1 MACSKICS
9 GNLVELAEE
18 IIQYLRDDISSLY
31 SCVLVNRLWCRIAIP
46 LLWEDPFSVPTQKFD
61 FIKILLRSLNDEDK
75 TRLIVKYGFYNNE
88 FSPKTLFN
96 YPGFIKRLNT
106 QNIRFCIE
114 NWVPNLTNNF
124 ANSAN
129 LFYWLLFKTFIKN
142 EINLYSFEIVMLIS
156 RDHKYFNEVFDL
168 ILKNPKFIYNIK
180 NLILHLN
187 LLPGVMNIVP
197 FLNFLIS
204 NCNSISTIYFK
215 INRCFIS
222 SIEKYLSE
230 IILSQKNLLK
240 ISFEYKTLTLYDS
253 LLLTLKNQNCSNTLN
268 TIIFYCIDFENIID
282 NLKVINNLNV
292 LDTIHILYCHSLN
305 SNFIQQIIS
314 ITKSFKLKSLF
325 MSKILQID
333 SLQLLLQ
340 KFGNYLENFGF
351 EFGDDEYSE
360 PKRQL
365 LELVVKYCTKIK
377 YFDLAGPD
385 YNNINPTFNLIKNN
399 MQNLNH
405 LFIEFDL
412 EFDDYNLSD
421 DVIKISS
428 IILQNLG
435 QILPSRLEYLCLEL
449 SFNMNDL
456 EIFLNNSQN
465 TFIKKLLIK
474 NIVQDGNDN
483 HILSFIKDFI
493 KKKNMVK
500 YLAFSEFL
508 DDNYND
514 LFSLKDEVNEFKSYN
529 IEVQKYSD
537 LYIRTYDFVN
547 N

>member
-75 TRLIVKYGFYNNE
+75 TRLIVKYGFINNE

-142 EINLYSFEIVMLIS
+142 EINLNSFEIVMLIS

-282 NLKVINNLNV
+282 NLKVFNNLNV

-385 YNNINPTFNLIKNN
+385 NNNINPTFNLIKNN
-399 MQNLNH
+399 MQNLNY

-474 NIVQDGNDN
+474 NIVQDENDN

>member
-18 IIQYLRDDISSLY
+18 IIQYLRDDISTLY
-31 SCVLVNRLWCRIAIP
+31 SCALVNRLWCRIAIP

-75 TRLIVKYGFYNNE
+75 TRLIVKYGFNNNE

-96 YPGFIKRLNT
+96 YP
-106 QNIRFCIE
+106 
-114 NWVPNLTNNF
+114 
-124 ANSAN
+124 
-129 LFYWLLFKTFIKN
+129 
-142 EINLYSFEIVMLIS
+142 
-156 RDHKYFNEVFDL
+156 
-168 ILKNPKFIYNIK
+168 
-180 NLILHLN
+180 
-187 LLPGVMNIVP
+187 
-197 FLNFLIS
+197 
-204 NCNSISTIYFK
+204 
-215 INRCFIS
+215 
-222 SIEKYLSE
+222 
-230 IILSQKNLLK
+230 
-240 ISFEYKTLTLYDS
+240 
-253 LLLTLKNQNCSNTLN
+253 
-268 TIIFYCIDFENIID
+268 
-282 NLKVINNLNV
+282 
-292 LDTIHILYCHSLN
+292 
-305 SNFIQQIIS
+305 
-314 ITKSFKLKSLF
+314 
-325 MSKILQID
+325 
-333 SLQLLLQ
+333 
-340 KFGNYLENFGF
+340 ENFGF

-365 LELVVKYCTKIK
+365 LELVVKYCTNIK

-385 YNNINPTFNLIKNN
+385 DNNINPTFNLIKNN
-399 MQNLNH
+399 MQNLNYI
-405 LFIEFDL
+405 FIEFDL

-435 QILPSRLEYLCLEL
+435 QILPLRLEYLCLEL
-449 SFNMNDL
+449 SINMNDL
-456 EIFLNNSQN
+456 KIFLNNSQN

-474 NIVQDGNDN
+474 NIVQDENDN

-514 LFSLKDEVNEFKSYN
+514 LFSLKDEVNEFKLYN
-529 IEVQKYSD
+529 VEVQKYSD

>member
-18 IIQYLRDDISSLY
+18 IIQYLRDDRSSLY

-142 EINLYSFEIVMLIS
+142 EINLNSFEIVMLIS

>member
-31 SCVLVNRLWCRIAIP
+31 SCILVNRLWCRIAIP

-75 TRLIVKYGFYNNE
+75 TRLIVKYGFNNNE

-142 EINLYSFEIVMLIS
+142 EINLNSFEIVMLIS

-385 YNNINPTFNLIKNN
+385 DNNINPTFNLIKNN

>member
-1 MACSKICS
+1 
-9 GNLVELAEE
+9 
-18 IIQYLRDDISSLY
+18 
-31 SCVLVNRLWCRIAIP
+31 
-46 LLWEDPFSVPTQKFD
+46 
-61 FIKILLRSLNDEDK
+61 
-75 TRLIVKYGFYNNE
+75 
-88 FSPKTLFN
+88 
-96 YPGFIKRLNT
+96 
-106 QNIRFCIE
+106 
-114 NWVPNLTNNF
+114 
-124 ANSAN
+124 
-129 LFYWLLFKTFIKN
+129 
-142 EINLYSFEIVMLIS
+142 
-156 RDHKYFNEVFDL
+156 
-168 ILKNPKFIYNIK
+168 
-180 NLILHLN
+180 
-187 LLPGVMNIVP
+187 
-197 FLNFLIS
+197 
-204 NCNSISTIYFK
+204 
-215 INRCFIS
+215 
-222 SIEKYLSE
+222 
-230 IILSQKNLLK
+230 
-240 ISFEYKTLTLYDS
+240 
-253 LLLTLKNQNCSNTLN
+253 
-268 TIIFYCIDFENIID
+268 
-282 NLKVINNLNV
+282 
-292 LDTIHILYCHSLN
+292 
-305 SNFIQQIIS
+305 
-314 ITKSFKLKSLF
+314 
-325 MSKILQID
+325 
-333 SLQLLLQ
+333 Q

-385 YNNINPTFNLIKNN
+385 DNNINPTFNLIKNN

-428 IILQNLG
+428 IILQNL
-435 QILPSRLEYLCLEL
+435 
-449 SFNMNDL
+449 
-456 EIFLNNSQN
+456 
-465 TFIKKLLIK
+465 
-474 NIVQDGNDN
+474 VQDGNDN